1 MASAVAEGGTP
12 PQLAEAATS
21 WYQPVGAS
29 LLAPACTHLQA
40 AHHRFISTRGPP
52 TAAGADV
59 LFVAILETKEVS
71 AALAEA
77 GINAKQ
83 LASAVEE
90 GRGSIRVDSATADTQ
105 VGLPSVFF
113 KQGQLMSLRGV
124 SWVPTR
130 VAAACG

>member
-1 MASAVAEGGTP
+1 MVPAS
-12 PQLAEAATS
+12 
-21 WYQPVGAS
+21 WRQPVGAS
-29 LLAPACTHLQA
+29 LHPLAGGSSSLHQHTFYH
-40 AHHRFISTRGPP
+40 ISTRAPP